1 MISHSDSRDNERWT
15 KANHLLIDLSSME
28 EGFVQKERDQQE
40 IWDYVC
46 YRESLVK
53 WPSVNEKIRM
63 GMNLNPVVALN
74 SALRFIKPLPR
85 GGWLSN
91 QCRHLDQSKS
101 DLWKLSS
108 KR

>member
-15 KANHLLIDLSSME
+15 KANHLLIDLFSME

-40 IWDYVC
+40 IWEYVC
-46 YRESLVK
+46 YRESLVR

-74 SALRFIKPLPR
+74 SALRFIKPLAV
-85 GGWLSN
+85 
-91 QCRHLDQSKS
+91 KS
-101 DLWKLSS
+101 MSS
-108 KR
+108 PGSIQE

>member
-1 MISHSDSRDNERWT
+1 MKFLKRARN
-15 KANHLLIDLSSME
+15 LLREHIVVLQSS
-28 EGFVQKERDQQE
+28 
-40 IWDYVC
+40 
-46 YRESLVK
+46 
-53 WPSVNEKIRM
+53 
-63 GMNLNPVVALN
+63 LNPVVALN

-85 GGWLSN
+85 EGWLSN